1 VVGQNTIDLKDLV
14 HMCDFRLGLSI
25 WEDAPRLVET

>member
-1 VVGQNTIDLKDLV
+1 VVGQNTIYLKDLV
-14 HMCDFRLGLSI
+14 HMCDFRLRLSI